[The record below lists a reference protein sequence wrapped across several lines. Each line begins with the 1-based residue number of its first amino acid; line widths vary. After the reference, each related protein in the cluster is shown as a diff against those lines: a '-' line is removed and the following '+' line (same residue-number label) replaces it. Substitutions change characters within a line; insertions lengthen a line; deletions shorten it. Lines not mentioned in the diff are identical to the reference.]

1 MEKTMSVQSSIDET
15 TAEIIAALGRHELSE
30 EEKERLGKI
39 VSQLLVQTVEKT
51 TENHIET
58 TTNCCGPE
66 LDLAHQIR
74 QELNRKKELL
84 ISNLKAL
91 R

>member
-1 MEKTMSVQSSIDET
+1 MSVQSSIDET
-15 TAEIIAALGRHELSE
+15 TASILAALGEQDVSAE
-30 EEKERLGKI
+30 QKQEIAKI
-39 VSQLLVQTVEKT
+39 VSQLLVKTVEKT
-51 TENHIET
+51 TDNQMKT
-58 TTNCCGPE
+58 AANCCGPE

-74 QELNRKKELL
+74 EEMNRKKDIL

>member
-1 MEKTMSVQSSIDET
+1 MSVQSSIDDT
-15 TAEIIAALGRHELSE
+15 TASIMSALSSHDLSDA
-30 EEKERLGKI
+30 EREQITDI
-39 VSQLLVQTVEKT
+39 VSQLLVKTVEKT
-51 TENHIET
+51 TKNQVEAAA
-58 TTNCCGPE
+58 NCCGPE

-74 QELNRKKELL
+74 EEMNRKKEIL

>member
-1 MEKTMSVQSSIDET
+1 MSVQSSIDDT
-15 TAEIIAALGRHELSE
+15 TASIMSALAGHDLSDSD
-30 EEKERLGKI
+30 KEQITKI
-39 VSQLLVQTVEKT
+39 VSQLLVETVEKT
-51 TENHIET
+51 TKNNLET

-74 QELNRKKELL
+74 AEIDRKTKLL

>member
-1 MEKTMSVQSSIDET
+1 MSVESSIEDT
-15 TAEIIAALGRHELSE
+15 TESIMAALSSHDLSD
-30 EEKERLGKI
+30 KEQIATI
-39 VSQLLVQTVEKT
+39 VSQLLVKTVEKT
-51 TENHIET
+51 TKNHLEAAA
-58 TTNCCGPE
+58 NCCGPE

-74 QELNRKKELL
+74 EEMNRKKDVL

>member
-1 MEKTMSVQSSIDET
+1 MSVESSIEDT
-15 TAEIIAALGRHELSE
+15 TASIMSALASHDLSDSDKEEIS
-30 EEKERLGKI
+30 KI
-39 VSQLLVQTVEKT
+39 VGQLLVKTVEKT
-51 TENHIET
+51 TKNQVEAAA
-58 TTNCCGPE
+58 NCCGPE

-74 QELNRKKELL
+74 DEMNRKKEIL

>member
-1 MEKTMSVQSSIDET
+1 MSVESSIEDT
-15 TAEIIAALGRHELSE
+15 TASIMSALSSHDLSDSDRE
-30 EEKERLGKI
+30 QISNI
-39 VSQLLVQTVEKT
+39 VSQLLVKTVEKT
-51 TENHIET
+51 TKNHLEAAA
-58 TTNCCGPE
+58 NCCGPE

-74 QELNRKKELL
+74 EEINRKKDVL

>member
-1 MEKTMSVQSSIDET
+1 MSVESSISDTTEAIVAALDKHDLSTAEKELISKHVSKLLMKTIQKT
-15 TAEIIAALGRHELSE
+15 TAKHLETAA
-30 EEKERLGKI
+30 
-39 VSQLLVQTVEKT
+39 
-51 TENHIET
+51 
-58 TTNCCGPE
+58 NCCGSE

-74 QELNRKKELL
+74 DQINRQTELL

>member
-1 MEKTMSVQSSIDET
+1 MSVQSSIDDT
-15 TAEIIAALGRHELSE
+15 TASIMSALADHNLSDSD
-30 EEKERLGKI
+30 KEQITKI
-39 VSQLLVQTVEKT
+39 VSQLLVETVEKT
-51 TENHIET
+51 TKNYHET

-74 QELNRKKELL
+74 EEIDRKTKLL

>member
-1 MEKTMSVQSSIDET
+1 MSVQSSIDDT
-15 TAEIIAALGRHELSE
+15 TAAIVAALSAHDLSDS
-30 EEKERLGKI
+30 EKQQITKI
-39 VSQLLVQTVEKT
+39 VGQLLVKTVEKT
-51 TENHIET
+51 TDNHLEAAAS
-58 TTNCCGPE
+58 CCGPE

-74 QELNRKKELL
+74 AEMNRQREIL

>member
-1 MEKTMSVQSSIDET
+1 MSVESSIEDT
-15 TAEIIAALGRHELSE
+15 TASIMSALSSHDLSDSDRE
-30 EEKERLGKI
+30 QITTI
-39 VSQLLVQTVEKT
+39 VSQLLVKTVEKT
-51 TENHIET
+51 TKNHLEAAD
-58 TTNCCGPE
+58 NCCGPE

-74 QELNRKKELL
+74 EEINRKKDVL

>member
-1 MEKTMSVQSSIDET
+1 MSVESSIEDT
-15 TAEIIAALGRHELSE
+15 TESIMSALSDHNLSDADKEEIS
-30 EEKERLGKI
+30 KI
-39 VSQLLVQTVEKT
+39 DGQLLVKTVEKT
-51 TENHIET
+51 TKNQVEAAA
-58 TTNCCGPE
+58 NCCGPE

-74 QELNRKKELL
+74 DEMNRKKELL

>member
-1 MEKTMSVQSSIDET
+1 MSVQSSIDDT
-15 TAEIIAALGRHELSE
+15 TASIMSALAEHDVSDN
-30 EEKERLGKI
+30 EKEEIAKI
-39 VSQLLVQTVEKT
+39 VSQLLVKTVEKT
-51 TENHIET
+51 TANQMMT
-58 TTNCCGPE
+58 AANCCGPE

-74 QELNRKKELL
+74 EEMNRRKELL

>member
-1 MEKTMSVQSSIDET
+1 MSVESSIEDT
-15 TAEIIAALGRHELSE
+15 TASIVGALSTHELSDS
-30 EEKERLGKI
+30 EKDQITKI
-39 VSQLLVQTVEKT
+39 VSQLLVKTVEKT
-51 TENHIET
+51 TNNHLQT
-58 TTNCCGPE
+58 TANCCGPE

-74 QELNRKKELL
+74 EEMNRKKDAL

>member
-1 MEKTMSVQSSIDET
+1 MSVESSIEDT
-15 TAEIIAALGRHELSE
+15 TASIMSALSTHDLSDSDRE
-30 EEKERLGKI
+30 QISNI
-39 VSQLLVQTVEKT
+39 VSQLLVKTVEKT
-51 TENHIET
+51 TKNHLEAADS
-58 TTNCCGPE
+58 CCGPE

-74 QELNRKKELL
+74 EEINRKKDVL

>member
-1 MEKTMSVQSSIDET
+1 MSVQSSIDDT
-15 TAEIIAALGRHELSE
+15 TESIVSALGGHDLSDA
-30 EEKERLGKI
+30 EKEQIAEL
-39 VSQLLVQTVEKT
+39 VSHLLVKTVEKT
-51 TENHIET
+51 TKNQMKAAE
-58 TTNCCGPE
+58 NCCGPE

-74 QELNRKKELL
+74 EEMNRKKDLL